1 MVQMGAVELYQ
12 MGGARSQN
20 QLLLYTGAGL
30 RVESRQVGVAS
41 VGGFNKGSLTGISEK
56 SQGRGWGCAAAG
68 REGEQQRIC

>member
-1 MVQMGAVELYQ
+1 MVSFSVA
-12 MGGARSQN
+12 QN
-20 QLLLYTGAGL
+20 QLSLHTGAGL
-30 RVESRQVGVAS
+30 RVESRQAGVAS